1 MLESRY
7 QAQLIKRLKQRF
19 PGCLVIKNDS
29 DYLQGIF
36 DLTILWGPCWAGL
49 EVKAHES
56 AVMQPNQVYYIDFAR
71 KNAFGAFIYPENE
84 REVLDG
90 LEHAFLTARAAFGS

>member
-19 PGCLVIKNDS
+19 PGCLVLKNDT
-29 DYLQGIF
+29 DYLQGVF
-36 DLTILWGPCWAGL
+36 DLTVLWGPCWGAL
-49 EVKAHES
+49 EVKRDLS
-56 AVMQPNQVYYIDFAR
+56 APTQPNQVYYIEWAAS
-71 KNAFGAFIYPENE
+71 NAFGAFICPENE

-90 LEHAFLTARAAFGS
+90 MEHAFQSARAAFGS